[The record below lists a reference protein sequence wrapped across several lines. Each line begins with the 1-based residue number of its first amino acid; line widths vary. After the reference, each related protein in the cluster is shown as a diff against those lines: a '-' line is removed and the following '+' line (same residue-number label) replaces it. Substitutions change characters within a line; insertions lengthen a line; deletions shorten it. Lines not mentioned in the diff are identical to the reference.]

1 MKIHWPKIHSFRRHL
16 EIKVLWESDDD
27 EMMPRGFFNQP
38 SSREMISVEHLTS
51 VRASLVCLT
60 AACTV

>member
-27 EMMPRGFFNQP
+27 DEMMPRGFLSYIKCPKKQ
-38 SSREMISVEHLTS
+38 ISI
-51 VRASLVCLT
+51 SLAPGRC
-60 AACTV
+60 

>member
-27 EMMPRGFFNQP
+27 DDEMMPRGFLSYIKTKHFPTAEQCP
-38 SSREMISVEHLTS
+38 KKQISI
-51 VRASLVCLT
+51 SLAPGRC
-60 AACTV
+60 